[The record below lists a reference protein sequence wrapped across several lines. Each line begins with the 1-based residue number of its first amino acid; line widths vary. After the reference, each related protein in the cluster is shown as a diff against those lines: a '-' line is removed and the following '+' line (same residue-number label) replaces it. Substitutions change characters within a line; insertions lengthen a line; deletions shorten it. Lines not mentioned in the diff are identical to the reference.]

1 MCLIV
6 DANLASLVFGEPL
19 HDDFRPIIDW
29 LTSPNKNGKLVVGGH
44 LAVELNRLG
53 RARRFIR
60 SLQQAGRARFIPEDV
75 TKQET
80 NRVSSM
86 CESNDPHI
94 IALAK
99 ISGARLLCSRDTTL
113 HRDFTNPELI
123 SDPRGHIYQTSE
135 HEHLLRKYGHTSACR
150 KSAYQNLLQ

>member
-6 DANLASLVFGEPL
+6 DANLASLVFGESL

-44 LAVELNRLG
+44 LAVELNRIG

-75 TKQET
+75 TRQET
-80 NRVSSM
+80 VRLSSM
-86 CESNDPHI
+86 CESDDPHV

-99 ISGARLLCSRDTTL
+99 ISGARLLCSHDRAL
-113 HRDFTNPELI
+113 HRDFTNPDLI
-123 SDPRGHIYQTSE
+123 SNPRGHIYQTSE
-135 HEHLLRKYGHTSACR
+135 HEHLLRLYGHTQACR
-150 KSAYQNLLQ
+150 RSET